1 DLTATSTTGVS
12 GSDASVTVTGDG
24 PAYGLEFTIPRGD
37 KGDQGDPGEVSQ
49 AQLDAAVPS
58 SVDGSPDALDTL
70 SELASALGNDHNF
83 ATTVSAE
90 IDKRAKID
98 GAPEAYDSLGK
109 LVSAILAG
117 DLGGVADWDD
127 LTGKPSTFPP
137 TIGTTSSTAKAGDYV
152 PAWSEVTGKPSEFP
166 PSSHTHT
173 KAEVGL
179 SNVDKPSDASKPV
192 STAQPAG

>member
-1 DLTATSTTGVS
+1 S
-12 GSDASVTVTGDG
+12 G
-24 PAYGLEFTIPRGD
+24 
-37 KGDQGDPGEVSQ
+37 
-49 AQLDAAVPS
+49 
-58 SVDGSPDALDTL
+58 
-70 SELASALGNDHNF
+70 LGNDPNV

-90 IDKRAKID
+90 IGKRAKID

-166 PSSHTHT
+166 PSSDRKSTRLNSSH
-173 KAEVGL
+173 
-179 SNVDKPSDASKPV
+179 V
-192 STAQPAG
+192 SISYAV